1 MHMQNARSTCRGFTL
16 PTVVVAS
23 VAMLAMLLM
32 SFQLSAA
39 SSNALRSGYYRQLAI
54 DAARAGGKMAEECLA
69 AGLLWSDP
77 LRPSG
82 VCDGVVEQCTDA
94 NCYLMDTGTVRSMFV
109 IEPPVIDGDYI
120 HLVLIGVVHLYSEG
134 SIKHTYE
141 WNHKAQY
148 SGGAVAGDGD
158 DSDYQSGVLKM
169 MAMGEDHTCVISTDR
184 DLYCWGDN
192 GDGQLG
198 TGDTNNRATPTPVSK
213 SGVLSGLTI
222 LSVSAS
228 ENHTCVLASDNYA
241 YCWGDNGDGQLGTGN
256 TTNYTSPVAVTR
268 TGALSGLSILQIAAG
283 ERHTCVLASD
293 GVVYCWGEG
302 GDGQLGRGS
311 TSDSLSPVAVQST
324 GALNGLSITQ
334 LSAGARHVCVLASD
348 SNAYCWGRGSAGQIG
363 NGSTSNR
370 SVPTAVSRTG
380 ALNGLSLRKV
390 SAGGFNSCAVASN
403 GQAYCWGDNSAG
415 QIGDGTS
422 IGRSSPVAV
431 SVSGVL
437 SGKQITSVNPSAEFG
452 AGGAHAC
459 AIDSNYAMYCW
470 GDNDDG
476 QLGDGTKTN
485 RSAPVAVASPLTGQ
499 QPVYMALAESAS
511 CASAIGNV
519 LYCWGDNTD
528 GQLGLPGGSDRT
540 FAELVPGFSPL
551 VGDSSPV
558 AGESSLIYY

>member
-1 MHMQNARSTCRGFTL
+1 MISRIKTGFTL
-16 PTVVVAS
+16 PTVVVVSMMMMALIGVALQIS
-23 VAMLAMLLM
+23 VVA
-32 SFQLSAA
+32 
-39 SSNALRSGYYRQLAI
+39 SNALRDTYYQQLAAE
-54 DAARAGGKMAEECLA
+54 AAEAGGKMAEECLR
-69 AGLLWSDP
+69 GGTDWTQP
-77 LRPSG
+77 LRPGSSCSG
-82 VCDGVVEQCTDA
+82 SATQCTSAD
-94 NCYLMDTGTVRSMFV
+94 CYVVDTGRVRSVFSV
-109 IEPPVIDGDYI
+109 NPAAVDGDYV
-120 HLVLIGVVHLYSEG
+120 HVVLEGSAQLYSG
-134 SIKHTYE
+134 ATVGRTYS
-141 WNHKAQY
+141 WNYKVQFFRGVSA
-148 SGGAVAGDGD
+148 GGGDG
-158 DSDYQSGVLKM
+158 SGYTSGALQS
-169 MAMGEDHTCVISTDR
+169 MAMGEDHTCVINVDR

-198 TGDTNNRATPTPVSK
+198 TGNTNNQATPTPVSK

-228 ENHTCVLASDNYA
+228 ERHTCVLASDNYA
-241 YCWGDNGDGQLGTGN
+241 YCWGDNGNGQLGTGN

-283 ERHTCVLASD
+283 EQHTCVLASN

-348 SNAYCWGRGSAGQIG
+348 SNAYCWGRGSDGQIG

-422 IGRSSPVAV
+422 TMRSSPVAV
-431 SVSGVL
+431 RVSGVL

-452 AGGAHAC
+452 TGGAHAC

-485 RSAPVAVASPLTGQ
+485 RSAPVAVASPLTEQ
-499 QPVYMALAESAS
+499 QPVYMVLAESAT
-511 CASAIGNV
+511 CVSAIGNV
-519 LYCWGDNTD
+519 LYCWGDNSD

-540 FAELVPGFSPL
+540 LAELVPGFSPL
-551 VGDSSPV
+551 VEGPPSATADNLSW
-558 AGESSLIYY
+558 IYY

>member
-1 MHMQNARSTCRGFTL
+1 MHMQNARSARKGFTL

-39 SSNALRSGYYRQLAI
+39 SSSVLRSRYYQQLAI

-69 AGLLWSDP
+69 AGLLWGDP

-82 VCDGVVEQCTDA
+82 VCDGVVDQCTDA
-94 NCYLMDTGTVRSMFV
+94 NCYFMDTGTVRSMFV
-109 IEPPVIDGDYI
+109 VEPPVIDGDYI
-120 HLVLIGVVHLYSEG
+120 HLVLVGVVHLYSEG
-134 SIKHTYE
+134 SVKHTYE

-192 GDGQLG
+192 SDGQLG
-198 TGDTNNRATPTPVSK
+198 TGNTINRTTPTPVSK
-213 SGVLSGLTI
+213 SGALSGLTI

-422 IGRSSPVAV
+422 IRRSSPVAV

-452 AGGAHAC
+452 TGGAHAC

-470 GDNDDG
+470 GITTTVSWATG
-476 QLGDGTKTN
+476 P
-485 RSAPVAVASPLTGQ
+485 RLTDPHQ
-499 QPVYMALAESAS
+499 
-511 CASAIGNV
+511 
-519 LYCWGDNTD
+519 
-528 GQLGLPGGSDRT
+528 
-540 FAELVPGFSPL
+540 
-551 VGDSSPV
+551 
-558 AGESSLIYY
+558 